1 MKCYGSTLY
10 LRYKRTGSN
19 PVQLSKDIKFM
30 YDKRRVKK
38 PKNLTLEWILSKVT
52 EYEIYSHYLGQF
64 KVGGIYNSPF
74 RKDKNPSFGIYY
86 SKRANCLL
94 FKDHGTG
101 ECGNVVKFVSLY
113 TGKTDYQEIL
123 QDIVDKLNITN
134 TTKLDS
140 TKQYIPSGETVIGIV
155 RQPFTQTDISYWSQ
169 FNISLE
175 TLRKF
180 NVNSIK
186 YYLCNGIV
194 KGIYKEDNPMY
205 AYKVFNNF
213 KIYRPLADKYTKWR
227 NNLSQDDIQGWQ
239 QLPKKGNILIIT
251 KSLKD
256 VMCLYE
262 MGIPAISPS
271 SESTFISDKA
281 LEDLKKRFKRILVC
295 FDRDSAGIKNLRK
308 ISLKTGL
315 EPILVHKKFNAKDIS
330 DAVKLNGFEIIKQ
343 WLENE
348 LKKKEE

>member
-1 MKCYGSTLY
+1 
-10 LRYKRTGSN
+10 
-19 PVQLSKDIKFM
+19 M
-30 YDKRRVKK
+30 YDKRRIKK
-38 PKNLTLEWILSKVT
+38 PQDLTLDWILSRVT
-52 EYEIYSHYLGQF
+52 EYEIYSHYIGQF
-64 KVGGIYNSPF
+64 KVGAIYNSPF
-74 RKDKNPSFGIYY
+74 RKDRNPSFGIYY

-101 ECGNVVKFVSLY
+101 ECGNIVKFVSLY

-123 QDIVDKLNITN
+123 QDIVDKLKITN
-134 TTKLDS
+134 NTKLDS
-140 TKQYIPSGETVIGIV
+140 TKQYTPTGETVIGVV
-155 RQPFTQTDISYWSQ
+155 RQPWTLADIDYWSM
-169 FNISLE
+169 FNISKKTLE
-175 TLRKF
+175 KF
-180 NVNSIK
+180 NVSSIK

-194 KGIYKEDNPMY
+194 KGVYKDTNPMY

-227 NNLSQDDIQGWQ
+227 NNLSQDDIQGWE
-239 QLPKKGNILIIT
+239 QLPKKGDILIIT

-271 SESTFISDKA
+271 SESTFISDAA
-281 LEDLKKRFKRILVC
+281 LEALKKRFKRILVC
-295 FDRDSAGIKNLRK
+295 FDRDSSGVRNLRK

-315 EPILVHKKFNAKDIS
+315 EPILVHKKFKAKDIS
-330 DAVKLNGFEIIKQ
+330 DAIKLNGFEEVKQ

-348 LKKKEE
+348 LKKKEK

>member
-1 MKCYGSTLY
+1 
-10 LRYKRTGSN
+10 
-19 PVQLSKDIKFM
+19 M

-38 PKNLTLEWILSKVT
+38 PQNLTLDRILSRVT
-52 EYEIYSHYLGQF
+52 EYEIYSHYIGQF
-64 KVGGIYNSPF
+64 KVGAIYNSPF
-74 RKDKNPSFGIYY
+74 RKDRNPSFGIYY

-101 ECGNVVKFVSLY
+101 ECGNIVKFVSLY
-113 TGKTDYQEIL
+113 TGKTNYQEIL
-123 QDIVDKLNITN
+123 QDIVDRLKITN
-134 TTKLDS
+134 NTKLDS
-140 TKQYIPSGETVIGIV
+140 TKQYTPTGETVIGVV
-155 RQPFTQTDISYWSQ
+155 RQPWTYTDIDYWSM
-169 FNISLE
+169 FHIGKKTLE
-175 TLRKF
+175 KF

-194 KGIYKEDNPMY
+194 KGVYKDTNPMY

-227 NNLSQDDIQGWQ
+227 NNLSETDIQGLQ
-239 QLPKKGNILIIT
+239 QLPRKGDILIIT

-271 SESTFISDKA
+271 SESTWIPDA
-281 LEDLKKRFKRILVC
+281 ILEDLKKRFKRILIC
-295 FDRDSAGIKNLRK
+295 FDRDTTGVRNLRK

-315 EPILVHKKFNAKDIS
+315 EPILIHKKFKAKDVS
-330 DAVKLNGFEIIKQ
+330 DAVRYNSFEEVRE
-343 WLENE
+343 WLLQEITKSKISDRNSTI
-348 LKKKEE
+348 

>member
-1 MKCYGSTLY
+1 
-10 LRYKRTGSN
+10 
-19 PVQLSKDIKFM
+19 M

-38 PKNLTLEWILSKVT
+38 PQNLTLDWILSRVT
-52 EYEIYSHYLGQF
+52 EYEIYSHYIGQF
-64 KVGGIYNSPF
+64 KVGAIYNSPF
-74 RKDKNPSFGIYY
+74 RTDRNPSFGIYY

-101 ECGNVVKFVSLY
+101 ECGNIVKFVSLY

-123 QDIVDKLNITN
+123 QDIVDRLKITN
-134 TTKLDS
+134 NTKLDS
-140 TKQYIPSGETVIGIV
+140 TKQYTPTGETVIGVV
-155 RQPFTQTDISYWSQ
+155 RQPWTLADIGYWSM
-169 FNISLE
+169 FNISEKTLE
-175 TLRKF
+175 KF
-180 NVNSIK
+180 NVSSIK

-194 KGIYKEDNPMY
+194 KGIYKDTNPMY

-227 NNLSQDDIQGWQ
+227 NNLSQDDIQGWE
-239 QLPKKGNILIIT
+239 QLPKKGDILIIT

-256 VMCLYE
+256 VMCLHE

-271 SESTFISDKA
+271 SESTFISDTA
-281 LEDLKKRFKRILVC
+281 LEALKKRFKRILVC
-295 FDRDSAGIKNLRK
+295 FDRDVPGIRYLRK

-315 EPILVHKKFNAKDIS
+315 EPILIHKKFKAKDIS
-330 DAVKLNGFEIIKQ
+330 DAIKLNGFETIKQ

-348 LKKKEE
+348 LSKKEK

>member
-1 MKCYGSTLY
+1 
-10 LRYKRTGSN
+10 
-19 PVQLSKDIKFM
+19 M

-38 PKNLTLEWILSKVT
+38 PQNLTLDWILSRVT
-52 EYEIYSHYLGQF
+52 EYEIYSHYIGQF
-64 KVGGIYNSPF
+64 KVGAIYNSPF
-74 RKDKNPSFGIYY
+74 RKDRNPSFGIYY

-101 ECGNVVKFVSLY
+101 ECGNIVKFVSLY

-123 QDIVDKLNITN
+123 QDIVDRLKITN
-134 TTKLDS
+134 NTKLDS
-140 TKQYIPSGETVIGIV
+140 TKQYTPTGETVIGVV
-155 RQPFTQTDISYWSQ
+155 RQPWTYADIGYWSM
-169 FNISLE
+169 FHISKKTLE
-175 TLRKF
+175 KF

-194 KGIYKEDNPMY
+194 KGVYKDTNPMY

-213 KIYRPLADKYTKWR
+213 KIYRPIADKYTKWR
-227 NNLSQDDIQGWQ
+227 NNLSETDIQGLQ
-239 QLPKKGNILIIT
+239 QLPRKGDILIIT

-271 SESTFISDKA
+271 SESTWIPDA
-281 LEDLKKRFKRILVC
+281 ILEDLKKRFKRILIC
-295 FDRDSAGIKNLRK
+295 FDRDTTGVRNLRK

-315 EPILVHKKFNAKDIS
+315 QPILIHKKFKAKDVS
-330 DAVKLNGFEIIKQ
+330 DAVRYNSFEEVRE
-343 WLENE
+343 WLLQEITKSKISDRNSTF
-348 LKKKEE
+348 